1 MNVPTKMYTNLVG
14 VDGERGAG
22 GKKGSGV
29 EGGGGGGDEGMT
41 EELVGRETKQLVGVE
56 TFVEEIPE
64 SVRQVLGD
72 VARGDVEF
80 STTQTEN

>member
-1 MNVPTKMYTNLVG
+1 MYTNLVG
-14 VDGERGAG
+14 GDGEGGAG
-22 GKKGSGV
+22 GKKRSGV

-41 EELVGRETKQLVGVE
+41 EELVGRETKQFVGVE
-56 TFVEEIPE
+56 TLVQEISE
-64 SVRQVLGD
+64 SVRDVFGD